1 VIGDQSEPIRGR
13 RTLDYVVRAPD
24 VPKWLATV
32 AGASALGAV
41 SVSICALVV
50 GVHNRQLDRRWLG
63 VVLVVMLAGFVGAG
77 VERTVT
83 AGVVGA
89 NIGAGLALFFGLPIC
104 ALLVVFA
111 ALMSRD
117 LVRSRATP

>member
-1 VIGDQSEPIRGR
+1 
-13 RTLDYVVRAPD
+13 

-41 SVSICALVV
+41 SLSICALVV

-63 VVLVVMLAGFVGAG
+63 VVLVVMLAGFIGAG
-77 VERTVT
+77 VGRIVT

-89 NIGAGLALFFGLPIC
+89 NIGAGFALFFGLPIW
-104 ALLVVFA
+104 ALLVGFA